1 MLKFILD
8 WCNLGCTHPISKGG
22 HMSTE
27 INLQQAF
34 LRDELTLNNRNDL
47 LNRVQPV
54 EKQGTFSQ
62 SNNPNVIGEIA
73 DTLDI
78 RDEDANKV
86 SEVASKLQKM
96 FETIESDF
104 SLQSR
109 ALEFNVVEE
118 SGLTVVKV
126 LDKESKDIIRQ
137 IPSEEFIRVAEKLS
151 ELSEEMKRTRG
162 ILFDEKV

>member
-1 MLKFILD
+1 
-8 WCNLGCTHPISKGG
+8 
-22 HMSTE
+22 MSTE